1 MGRHSKPAGQAD
13 RAATANT
20 IKGLRAMRS
29 GLTLAGLDWKALRD
43 EGR

>member
-1 MGRHSKPAGQAD
+1 MGRHAKPAGQAH

-20 IKGLRAMRS
+20 IKKLQAMRS